1 MAFVVD
7 VPESVTLSDYEAVA
21 HLAHHVEALEETAR
35 GVRQKLSGRKIWMVN
50 STAQG
55 GGVAEMLPTMI
66 SLLRDLGFPT
76 EWAVIESSEP
86 AFFDL
91 TKQIHNMIHGE
102 GSPELPAGSRELFER
117 ENESNAAFLAERM
130 EPGDIL
136 IVHDPQPAAL
146 AGMIREHVDATAVWR
161 CHIGLDLENASTRA
175 AWDFLAPFLDAY
187 DHGVFTTT
195 EYVPETFARR
205 SSIITPAIDPL
216 GDKNRDLHFHK
227 VVGILT
233 NSALVRSPSPLV
245 PPPYD
250 DVVNR
255 LQGDGSSRPANLW
268 DDIGLLSRPMITQV
282 SRWDRLKGWRPLIDA
297 FVEMK
302 RRFANGDDAEQDRAH
317 RRRLDLVRLVLAGP
331 DPASI
336 QDDPEGQEVIEDLH
350 NAYLALPPEMQDDIA
365 VVTLPMSSRRQN
377 ALIVN
382 ALQRASTIVV
392 QNSLRE
398 GFGLTVTE
406 AMWKQIPILTNSRA
420 CGPRHQVRDG
430 LDGCLVSDPG
440 DSDELAEMMS
450 TMLGEQRNR
459 DRWGLSAQNRVHSEY
474 LVFNQVSSWLRLLG
488 RLL

>member
-1 MAFVVD
+1 MAFVVE
-7 VPESVTLSDYEAVA
+7 VPESATLSDYKAVA
-21 HLAHHVEALEETAR
+21 HLAHHVEELEETAR
-35 GVRQKLSGRKIWMVN
+35 GVRRKLNGRRIWMVN

-55 GGVAEMLPTMI
+55 GGVAEMLPAMI
-66 SLLRDLGFPT
+66 TLLRGLGFPT

-91 TKQIHNMIHGE
+91 TKQIHNLIHGE
-102 GSPELPAGSRELFER
+102 GSPELTSGARELFER
-117 ENESNAAFLAERM
+117 ENRSNAAFLAEHM
-130 EPGDIL
+130 EPGDVL
-136 IVHDPQPAAL
+136 IVHDPQPVGV
-146 AGMIREHVDATAVWR
+146 AGMVRENLDTTAVWR

-175 AWDFLAPFLDAY
+175 AWDFLAPYLDAY
-187 DHGVFTTT
+187 DHGVFSTTQ
-195 EYVPETFARR
+195 YVPEAFTHRA
-205 SSIITPAIDPL
+205 SVITPAIDPL
-216 GDKNRDLHFHK
+216 GDKNRELHFHK

-250 DVVNR
+250 DVVHR
-255 LQGDGSSRPANLW
+255 LQGDGSFKPANMW
-268 DDIGLLSRPMITQV
+268 DNIGLLSRPIITQV
-282 SRWDRLKGWRPLIDA
+282 SRWDRLKGWRPLMDA
-297 FVEMK
+297 FVELK
-302 RRFANGDDAEQDRAH
+302 QRFVNGQDGEQAWAY

-350 NAYLALPPEMQDDIA
+350 SAYLSVSPEIQDDIA
-365 VVTLPMSSRRQN
+365 VVTLPMSSRRRN

-406 AMWKQIPILTNSRA
+406 AMWKRIPILTNSRA

-430 LDGCLVSDPG
+430 VDGRLVSNPE
-440 DSDELAEMMS
+440 DSGELAGMMS
-450 TMLGEQRNR
+450 AMLREHRNC
-459 DRWGLSAQNRVHSEY
+459 DLWGLSAQRRVHSEY

>member
-7 VPESVTLSDYEAVA
+7 VPASATLSDYEAVA
-21 HLAHHVEALEETAR
+21 HLAHHVDELEETAR
-35 GVRQKLSGRKIWMVN
+35 GVRAKLKGRKIWMVN

-66 SLLRDLGFPT
+66 TLLRDLGFPT

-102 GSPELPAGSRELFER
+102 GSPELPAGARELFER
-117 ENESNAAFLAERM
+117 ENASNAAFLTERIK
-130 EPGDIL
+130 PGDIL
-136 IVHDPQPAAL
+136 IVHDPQPSAL
-146 AGMIREHVDATAVWR
+146 AGMIREQVDVLALWR

-175 AWDFLAPFLDAY
+175 AWDFLAPFLEAY
-187 DHGVFTTT
+187 EHGVFSTTA
-195 EYVPETFARR
+195 YVPEAFTHRA
-205 SSIITPAIDPL
+205 SVITPAIDPL
-216 GDKNRDLHFHK
+216 GDKNRELHFHK

-255 LQGDGSSRPANLW
+255 LQGDGSFRPANMW
-268 DDIGLLSRPMITQV
+268 DNIGLLSRPIITQV
-282 SRWDRLKGWRPLIDA
+282 SRWDRLKGWRPLMEA
-297 FVEMK
+297 FVELK
-302 RRFANGDDAEQDRAH
+302 RRFVNGDDAEQDWAY

-331 DPASI
+331 DPESI

-350 NAYLALPPEMQDDIA
+350 AAYLSLSPEMQDDIA
-365 VVTLPMSSRRQN
+365 MVTLPMSSRRRN

-406 AMWKQIPILTNSRA
+406 AMWKRIPILTNSRA

-430 LDGCLVSDPG
+430 VDGCLVSNPE
-440 DSDELAEMMS
+440 DSGELAAMMS
-450 TMLGEQRNR
+450 EMLGHHRNR
-459 DRWGLSAQNRVHSEY
+459 DLWGLSAQRRVHSEY
-474 LVFNQVSSWLRLLG
+474 LVFNQVSAWLRLLG
-488 RLL
+488 RLA